1 VTYDTHRTTAGQEA
15 GDAPRPRRLRT
26 GAGALLSGRRY
37 RPSDLMRLPPSAVGA
52 VTLVI
57 AVAAVCAFG
66 SSFVQ
71 YEGALIAIY
80 GIVTVGQDLVIGRAG
95 LISLGAAAIM
105 AVGAFTTAKLTS
117 LGAWGTFPIPL
128 LASAAFGAVVGLIVG
143 IPGLRFRGLYLM
155 LTTLALQYVVSF
167 VTEEYQ
173 QSSPKYQGAGFPVA
187 PAKWG
192 TFSLATPRAF
202 FVVCVVILALTLLAL
217 RGAFRS
223 APGRAWSALRQ
234 NEGGASTMGVS
245 LVRWK
250 LAAFIG
256 SSAITAVGGSLYAY
270 QSGQVEYTSFSLNLA
285 IVLVIMVFIGGIRTL
300 TGPLLGAAALIL
312 LPIGLQNVANRVPP
326 TSGIGQWLSLNEA
339 QLAYAIYGLVL
350 LLVLMYEK
358 DGLWGLVLRLW
369 RLAGR
374 AFAWAVRRRT
384 GTAAPGEQPAG
395 AASTGSEA
403 GQVATRQ
410 REPDD
415 REEAADPRLPEPAGA
430 GPVRPAAPPERPL
443 LRARGLSV
451 RYPNGAIGLREAD
464 VTARAGEIVAVL
476 GRNGAGKTTLLRAI
490 GGFLAS
496 EHVSVHGEVAV
507 AGTEICGKPPYAS
520 FRLGTVLVPER
531 DKVFSRLTV
540 EEHLR
545 LASGRGSAA
554 DPLVFTQLD
563 RLMKSQAGLLSG
575 GERQMLAME
584 MAWRSSPVLLLA
596 DEISL
601 GLAPVVVRTVLNQVR
616 ATVKKRGVAAVI
628 VEQDAAAALRV
639 ADTVYVVD
647 RGEIRWHGPAT
658 ATSPEEIAQR
668 YLGAS
673 L

>member
-1 VTYDTHRTTAGQEA
+1 
-15 GDAPRPRRLRT
+15 
-26 GAGALLSGRRY
+26 
-37 RPSDLMRLPPSAVGA
+37 MRLPPSLAGAAV
-52 VTLVI
+52 LVI
-57 AVAAVCAFG
+57 AVAAVFGFG
-66 SSFVQ
+66 SSFVL

-128 LASAAFGAVVGLIVG
+128 LVSAVFGAVVGLIVG

-167 VTEEYQ
+167 AAEEYQ

-192 TFSLATPRAF
+192 SLSLNTPRAF
-202 FVVCVVILALTLLAL
+202 FAVCVIILALTLLAL
-217 RGAFRS
+217 RGTFLS
-223 APGRAWSALRQ
+223 SPGRAWSALRQ
-234 NEGGASTMGVS
+234 NEAGASTMGVS

-270 QSGQVEYTSFSLNLA
+270 QSGQVEYTSFSLSLA

-300 TGPLLGAAALIL
+300 IGPLLGAAALVL
-312 LPIGLQNVANRVPP
+312 LPVLLQDVANQVPA
-326 TSGIGQWLSLNEA
+326 TSSIGQWLSLNEA
-339 QLAYAIYGLVL
+339 ELAYAIYGLVL

-358 DGLWGLVLRLW
+358 DGLWGLVRRLW
-369 RLAGR
+369 RLAER
-374 AFAWAVRRRT
+374 AFTWAWRRHA
-384 GTAAPGEQPAG
+384 GVAPSRDRRVGQPADVAG
-395 AASTGSEA
+395 TGSEA

-410 REPDD
+410 RRPDL
-415 REEAADPRLPEPAGA
+415 EEAADPHKS
-430 GPVRPAAPPERPL
+430 GPVAAGSAPPATPAERPL
-443 LRARGLSV
+443 LYARGLSV
-451 RYPNGAIGLREAD
+451 RYANGAIGLREAD
-464 VTARAGEIVAVL
+464 LTARAGEIVAVL
-476 GRNGAGKTTLLRAI
+476 GRNGAGKTTLLRGI

-496 EHVSVHGEVAV
+496 EHVSVRGEVRVKGA
-507 AGTEICGKPPYAS
+507 EICGKPPYAS

-554 DPLVFTQLD
+554 KPLVFTQLD
-563 RLMKSQAGLLSG
+563 RLMKSPAGLLSG

>member
-1 VTYDTHRTTAGQEA
+1 VTYRTRRTVADREA
-15 GDAPRPRRLRT
+15 GDAPRVPRAT
-26 GAGALLSGRRY
+26 ALLRGRY
-37 RPSDLMRLPPSAVGA
+37 RPADLRRLPPSLAGAAV
-52 VTLVI
+52 LVI
-57 AVAAVCAFG
+57 AVAAMCGFG
-66 SSFVQ
+66 SSFVL

-105 AVGAFTTAKLTS
+105 AVGGFTTEKLTS

-128 LASAAFGAVVGLIVG
+128 LASAVFGAVVGLIVG

-167 VTEEYQ
+167 VAEEYQ
-173 QSSPKYQGAGFPVA
+173 QSSPQYQGAGFPVA

-192 TFSLATPRAF
+192 SFSLSTPRAF
-202 FVVCVVILALTLLAL
+202 FMVCVIILALTLLAL
-217 RGAFRS
+217 RGAFLS
-223 APGRAWSALRQ
+223 SPGRAWSALRQ
-234 NEGGASTMGVS
+234 NEAGASTMGVS

-270 QSGQVEYTSFSLNLA
+270 QSGQVEYTSYSLSLA

-300 TGPLLGAAALIL
+300 IGPLLGAAALVL
-312 LPIGLQNVANRVPP
+312 LPVALQDVANRVPP
-326 TSGIGQWLSLNEA
+326 TSSIGQWLGLNEA
-339 QLAYAIYGLVL
+339 ELAYAIYGLVL

-358 DGLWGLVLRLW
+358 DGLWGLVRRLW
-369 RLAGR
+369 RLAER
-374 AFAWAVRRRT
+374 AVAWAVRRR
-384 GTAAPGEQPAG
+384 AAVAPPGERQAGQPAG
-395 AASTGSEA
+395 GPS
-403 GQVATRQ
+403 
-410 REPDD
+410 
-415 REEAADPRLPEPAGA
+415 
-430 GPVRPAAPPERPL
+430 GPVAAARAPAQPAAPEERPVL
-443 LRARGLSV
+443 YARGVSV
-451 RYPNGAIGLREAD
+451 RYGNGAIGLWEAD
-464 VTARAGEIVAVL
+464 LTARAGEIVAVL

-496 EHVSVHGEVAV
+496 EHVSVQGEVKV
-507 AGTEICGKPPYAS
+507 EGTEICGKPPYAS

-545 LASGRGSAA
+545 LASGRAA
-554 DPLVFTQLD
+554 AAEPLVFTQLE
-563 RLMKSQAGLLSG
+563 RLLKSQAGLLSG

-584 MAWRSSPVLLLA
+584 MAWRSSPILLLA

-601 GLAPVVVRTVLNQVR
+601 GLAPVVVRTVLDQVR
-616 ATVKKRGVAAVI
+616 ATVRKRRVAAVI

-639 ADTVYVVD
+639 ADTVYVVE

-658 ATSPEEIAQR
+658 ATSPGEIAQR